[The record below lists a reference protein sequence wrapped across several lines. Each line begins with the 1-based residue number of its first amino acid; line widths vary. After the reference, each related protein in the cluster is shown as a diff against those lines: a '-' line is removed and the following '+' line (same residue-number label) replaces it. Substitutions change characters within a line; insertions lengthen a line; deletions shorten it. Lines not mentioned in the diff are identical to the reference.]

1 MAEGDIY
8 LGIDPSDRG
17 FNAVALQDNS
27 IIGHWKMEST
37 NPLGSDLETAV
48 REVVLGCWKNC
59 HDFEE
64 PPICL
69 AIEAIKHITPGM
81 SWPALCPTMRMEG
94 ALSATFW
101 QKFAVIPMFLT
112 RQEIKMNL
120 LGTVTGKDS
129 DVRAYLLQDIGE
141 KGTKAKP
148 GPLYGLAKD
157 DFAALAAA
165 RALQTLDKIDELKAA
180 RNEKT

>member
-27 IIGHWKMEST
+27 IIGHWKMESV
-37 NPLGSDLETAV
+37 NPLGSDLGTALSKM
-48 REVVLGCWKNC
+48 VLDCWNC
-59 HDFEE
+59 PDFEE
-64 PPICL
+64 DV
-69 AIEAIKHITPGM
+69 IKVAMESIQHITPGM
-81 SWPALCPTMRMEG
+81 SWPQLCPTLKLEG
-94 ALSATFW
+94 AMICLLDKEYAIKS
-101 QKFAVIPMFLT
+101 KEIT
-112 RQEIKMNL
+112 RQKIKQCL
-120 LGTVTGKDS
+120 LGKASGTDA

-141 KGTKAKP
+141 KGTKKNP
-148 GPLYGLAKD
+148 GPLYGLVAD

-180 RNEKT
+180 KAIG